1 MPYICISSFILEYLS
16 SKVSEYAAKID
27 TPNILR
33 ILKGAFNNT
42 ETLQVK

>member
-1 MPYICISSFILEYLS
+1 MPYICNLFFVVEYLS
-16 SKVSEYAAKID
+16 SKVSISAKID
-27 TPNILR
+27 TPTILR